1 VRSLISTLGGR
12 IMSAIDHFK
21 EHFHTI
27 TDKRQSA
34 KVSYSLFDVLFGS
47 LCAVIA
53 GAKGW
58 FDIRE
63 CLPGHHEWFRRN
75 KKILYVTALQVSNLL

>member
-1 VRSLISTLGGR
+1 MCGPYSTCPNIRLGGR
-12 IMSAIDHFK
+12 IMSAIDHFN
-21 EHFHTI
+21 TI

-34 KVSYSLFDVLFGS
+34 KVSYSLFDVLFDS

-63 CLPGHHEWFRRN
+63 YLLGHYE
-75 KKILYVTALQVSNLL
+75 